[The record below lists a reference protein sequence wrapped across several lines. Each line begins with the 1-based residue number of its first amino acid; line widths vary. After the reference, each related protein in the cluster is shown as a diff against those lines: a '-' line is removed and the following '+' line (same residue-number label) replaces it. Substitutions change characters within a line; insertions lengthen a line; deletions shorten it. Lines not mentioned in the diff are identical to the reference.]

1 MIEIIIENAC
11 TQFRNDEVDD
21 FFNPNFKTTLNDT
34 VVTNAYICK
43 SKSKTKL
50 IAHYIAASRV
60 KKIH

>member
-21 FFNPNFKTTLNDT
+21 LFNPNFKTTLKGT

-50 IAHYIAASRV
+50 TSSLYSCITGEKLH
-60 KKIH
+60 